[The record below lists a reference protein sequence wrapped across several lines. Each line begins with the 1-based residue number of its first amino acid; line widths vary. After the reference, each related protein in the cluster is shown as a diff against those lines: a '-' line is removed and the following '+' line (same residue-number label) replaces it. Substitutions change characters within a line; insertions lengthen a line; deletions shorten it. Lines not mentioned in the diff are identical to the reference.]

1 MRSHFLAVL
10 TAVGVLLILTAPV
23 ARAHHATA
31 SFDMEHSMTL
41 KGTVSGF
48 DWTNP
53 HVYIYVDVK
62 NDKGAAEKWS
72 IEMAST
78 GMLARAGWRRDTVK
92 PGDEITVTGNRAKDG
107 RPFLHYNK
115 IVFANGQELGQSAQ

>member
-1 MRSHFLAVL
+1 MRSHFLIVL
-10 TAVGVLLILTAPV
+10 AAAGVLLILTVPA

-62 NDKGAAEKWS
+62 NDNGAAEKWS
-72 IEMAST
+72 VEMAST
-78 GMLARAGWRRDTVK
+78 GMLARAGWRRDSVK

-107 RPFLHYNK
+107 RPFLHFSK
-115 IVFANGQELGQSAQ
+115 IVFANGQQLGQSTQ